1 MDTNWEIESFNDY
14 EFRDDNLY
22 INVSWT
28 NTNHTTLPEINS
40 EMRSIAIVYKKG
52 DYQYLIEWED
62 SWIPI
67 TQINPGDKWNQFY
80 QTTILP
86 IMQTLRIIL

>member
-28 NTNHTTLPEINS
+28 NTTHNTLPEINS
-40 EMRSIAIVYKKG
+40 EMRSIAIVYKKEITSILLNG
-52 DYQYLIEWED
+52 KIPGYQLLKLILV
-62 SWIPI
+62 
-67 TQINPGDKWNQFY
+67 INGISFIKPLFY
-80 QTTILP
+80 Q
-86 IMQTLRIIL
+86 